1 MSELKFTTRETI
13 EELFG
18 METGYVIDF
27 SNSSFQRFVKGIINL
42 DVYEDDGY
50 EEYCSK
56 ANKLRQVIENES
68 NIKVEKLVIAL
79 MKHYEDFRM
88 KNNELTDYDKKKIKE
103 VLNDME
109 KLKESGDNEITI
121 EEEVDALIQKISTRN
136 AQFNEMAIDEKLK
149 EIGNL
154 IEYLL
159 KRNNKFIT
167 LDYDDIFLGFIN
179 ENDIKS
185 LRKKVQCFRH
195 STQESLKERELFT
208 DNQKQ
213 FMAEYGVLICNSIYN
228 EVKEDL

>member
-68 NIKVEKLVIAL
+68 NIKVAKLVIAL

-103 VLNDME
+103 VLND
-109 KLKESGDNEITI
+109 I
-121 EEEVDALIQKISTRN
+121 
-136 AQFNEMAIDEKLK
+136 
-149 EIGNL
+149 
-154 IEYLL
+154 
-159 KRNNKFIT
+159 
-167 LDYDDIFLGFIN
+167 
-179 ENDIKS
+179 
-185 LRKKVQCFRH
+185 
-195 STQESLKERELFT
+195 
-208 DNQKQ
+208 
-213 FMAEYGVLICNSIYN
+213 
-228 EVKEDL
+228 

>member
-68 NIKVEKLVIAL
+68 NIKVAKLVIAL

-185 LRKKVQCFRH
+185 LRKKFNALG
-195 STQESLKERELFT
+195 TQHKKALRKENCL
-208 DNQKQ
+208 QIIKS
-213 FMAEYGVLICNSIYN
+213 NSWLNMGY
-228 EVKEDL
+228 